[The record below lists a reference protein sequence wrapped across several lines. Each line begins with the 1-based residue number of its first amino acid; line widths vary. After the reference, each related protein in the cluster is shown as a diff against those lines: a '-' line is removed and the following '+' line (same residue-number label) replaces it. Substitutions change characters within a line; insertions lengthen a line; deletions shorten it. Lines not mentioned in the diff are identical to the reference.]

1 MYAILNVMKT
11 SDNKRRAQA
20 RRVFV
25 VLRLNGTSG
34 REMLAG
40 IFRFL
45 DEGRLWR
52 LKLLQEA
59 EELTAERVRQIER
72 EKADGLI
79 VTMFGPSD
87 GVDALARSPL
97 PAVLVNADEGRFSG
111 RPGGTAFVWNDSE
124 DIGRRGAEHL
134 LSCGNFASYGF
145 VHAFFRQGGWSFAR
159 AAAFQREI
167 EAGGRTFSAYPFRED
182 CGSKA
187 DVAALRAWLK
197 ALPKP
202 AAVMAAADWR
212 AGQVFDAC
220 QAVGI
225 RVPDQ
230 MAILGADNDEIECHA
245 TTPQLSSVQP
255 DYEGIGYRAA
265 AELEKLFSG
274 PVPDSPRRV
283 KIPIKTIVCRGSTK
297 PIPPATLLVRR
308 GLAYIR
314 AHAAEGVRPDDVAAH
329 LGVSRRLAELRFS
342 QICGQTIRH
351 AIENERLDRAK
362 RMLRGASPSL
372 TRIAAALGFRSAS
385 HLSHLFKKRFKL
397 SPRAWRQTRTQPAAV
412 T

>member
-1 MYAILNVMKT
+1 MLRGAP
-11 SDNKRRAQA
+11 RRK
-20 RRVFV
+20 VII

-40 IFRFL
+40 VFRFL
-45 DEGRLWR
+45 GEGHLWR
-52 LKLLQEA
+52 LKLLQA
-59 EELTAERVRQIER
+59 EEDLTPEFVRRMEQGE
-72 EKADGLI
+72 ADGLI
-79 VTMFGPSD
+79 VTMFGPAE
-87 GVDALARSPL
+87 GVDALAHSSI
-97 PAVLVNADEGRFSG
+97 PAVLVNADEKLFKGRKG
-111 RPGGTAFVWNDSE
+111 KTAFVWNDSD
-124 DIGRRGAEHL
+124 DIGRRGAAHL

-145 VHAFFRQGGWSFAR
+145 VHAFFRQGNWSIAR
-159 AAAFQREI
+159 EAAFRREI
-167 EAGGRTFSAYPFRED
+167 EANGRSVETYPFRED
-182 CGSKA
+182 CGSGS
-187 DVAALRAWLK
+187 DVAALRAWLR

-212 AGQVFDAC
+212 AVQVFDAC

-274 PVPDSPRRV
+274 PVSDSPRRA
-283 KIPIKTIVCRGSTK
+283 KIPIKTIVGRGSTK

-397 SPRAWRQTRTQPAAV
+397 SPRAWRQTRTQPA
-412 T
+412 TSG